1 MSKMSTVENIIFE
14 VLRDGE
20 WHSID
25 EIKEQILNQDPSLL
39 ENKNY
44 LNVILNQLKTKKR
57 SIESE
62 GRGNYRKKVIKFEEN
77 MLRNQMLNLWQ
88 DCYKKSM
95 SKYQPSFDMT
105 EEEFKEGKWV
115 YELNKKIEELIISF
129 QLSENEI

>member
-25 EIKEQILNQDPSLL
+25 EIKERILNQDPSLL

-77 MLRNQMLNLWQ
+77 MLRNQVLNIWQ

-95 SKYQPSFDMT
+95 SKYQLSFDMT

-129 QLSENEI
+129 RLSENEI